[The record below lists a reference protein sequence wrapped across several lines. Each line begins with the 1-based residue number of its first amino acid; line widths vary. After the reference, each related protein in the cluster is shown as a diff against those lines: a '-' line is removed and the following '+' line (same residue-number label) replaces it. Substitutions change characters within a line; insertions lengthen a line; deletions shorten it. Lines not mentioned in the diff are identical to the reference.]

1 MVSKEINTRTLGGW
15 LIPLQI
21 FIILNAMSWIRN
33 LQIFYGLLGE
43 KEVLIKAQ
51 NISNPEAYSAFI
63 YYELALSLLF
73 TFLSFVLFY
82 YFFKRNRY
90 FPLMMTV
97 FLIVEVV
104 AESLSFIFF
113 GSLAGNRELIVQKLS
128 FSLVIT
134 IVIIVYLKVSKRVKL
149 TFSRQYF

>member
-128 FSLVIT
+128 FSLVIA